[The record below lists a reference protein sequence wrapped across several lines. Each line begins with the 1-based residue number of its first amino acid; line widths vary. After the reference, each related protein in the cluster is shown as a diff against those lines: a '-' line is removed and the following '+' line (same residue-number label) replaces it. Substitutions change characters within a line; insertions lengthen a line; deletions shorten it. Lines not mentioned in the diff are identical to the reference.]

1 MKIRPMALAAV
12 ASSMLLVGCT
22 SNTALQ
28 QSVDDLSAKVDA
40 LSNDVSMM
48 KNDVSDTKDTSQM
61 AYDEAKRANKRIDNM
76 AQSYTK

>member
-1 MKIRPMALAAV
+1 MKIRPMALATV
-12 ASSMLLVGCT
+12 VSSVLLMGCT
-22 SNTALQ
+22 NTTALQ
-28 QSVDDLSAKVDA
+28 QSVNDLSAKVDA

-48 KNDVSDTKDTSQM
+48 KNDVSETKNTSGM

>member
-1 MKIRPMALAAV
+1 MKIRPMALAAI
-12 ASSMLLVGCT
+12 ASTVLLVGCT

-48 KNDVSDTKDTSQM
+48 KNDSQM
-61 AYDEAKRANKRIDNM
+61 AHDEAKRANERIDNM